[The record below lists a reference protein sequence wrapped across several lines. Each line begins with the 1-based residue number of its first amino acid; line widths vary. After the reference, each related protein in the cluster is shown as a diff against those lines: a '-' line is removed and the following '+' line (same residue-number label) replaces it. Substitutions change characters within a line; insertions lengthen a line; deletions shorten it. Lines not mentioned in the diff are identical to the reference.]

1 MRSQKT
7 VATKDRLEGN
17 TFYNDFD
24 LETWGGPRGWDYRTP
39 FQQDRDRL
47 IHTAAFR
54 RLQGKTQV
62 FLSGEYDFYRTRLTH
77 SLEVAQIGRSICQW
91 LKRGDKA
98 GGLLRN
104 DFYIDPNLVEAIC
117 LAHDLGNPPFGHAGE
132 RKLHALM
139 QAYGGF
145 EGNAQ
150 SLRLLTETIYSDRFD
165 RTGMQ
170 PTRAFLDGVLKY
182 KTLLKDHPQQD
193 RHYIYDDQER
203 CVEFAFA
210 SRKPPRSF
218 KPGEELNKF
227 RSIECQ
233 IMDWADNTAYCWS
246 DLADAIRAGF
256 LDIRKVERWARDQK
270 LGPQGEHS
278 IHNLIGMMQGDVLTR
293 DFSMEIGKFV
303 KECKL
308 RECQNFMSKLT
319 NRYRFELEITPQ
331 VEAEYELLKKLA
343 FELVFQSS
351 QVQQLEFK
359 GNHMLQCVFEVF
371 EDNYLKKNGPQNLL
385 PQPVHSLVQGEVSNR
400 QRARLICDHI
410 AGMTDGFAERTYRRL
425 FDPGYGSLVDLV

>member
-1 MRSQKT
+1 MRTQKT
-7 VATKDRLEGN
+7 ATMKDRLEGN
-17 TFYNDFD
+17 AFYNGFD
-24 LETWGGPRGWDYRTP
+24 LETWEGPRGCEYRTP
-39 FQQDRDRL
+39 FEQDRDRL
-47 IHTAAFR
+47 VHTAAFR

-91 LKRGDKA
+91 LKRGDKG

-104 DFYIDPNLVEAIC
+104 DFYIDPTLVEAIC

-132 RKLHALM
+132 RQLHALM
-139 QAYGGF
+139 RAYGGF

-150 SLRLLTETIYSDRFD
+150 TLRLLTETIYTDRMD

-182 KTLLKDHPQQD
+182 KTLLKNHPQPD
-193 RHYIYDDQER
+193 RHYLYNEQER
-203 CVEFAFA
+203 YVEFVFA
-210 SRKPPRSF
+210 PRKPPRLL

-233 IMDWADNTAYCWS
+233 IMDWADNSAYCWS

-256 LDIRKVERWARDQK
+256 IDIRKVEGWARNQK
-270 LGPQGEHS
+270 LGSHDQHIIS
-278 IHNLIGMMQGDVLTR
+278 NLINMMRGEVITR
-293 DFSMEIGKFV
+293 DFSIGIGKFV
-303 KECKL
+303 KACKL
-308 RECQNFMSKLT
+308 REHENFMSKLT
-319 NRYRFELEITPQ
+319 NRYRFKLEVAPQ
-331 VEAEYELLKKLA
+331 VLAEYNLLKKLA
-343 FELVFQSS
+343 FELVFRSS

-359 GNHMLQCVFEVF
+359 GNHMLRRVFEVF
-371 EDNYLKKNGPQNLL
+371 EDNYLKQNGAQNLL
-385 PQPVHSLVQGEVSNR
+385 PQSVHTLVQGESSKR

-425 FDPGYGSLVDLV
+425 FDPAYGSLVDLV